1 MFAAMFRRLRRYLLG
16 VEPVSAAAVV
26 AAYMGEPVLAHQL
39 ELMRA
44 RVGGDPALT
53 ARVTAPR

>member
-44 RVGGDPALT
+44 
-53 ARVTAPR
+53 